1 MLNFNNTVEIFLPQ
15 EDNDKKP
22 ISWARSLETVG
33 RAIGGY
39 TVFNAGIVG
48 SWWDAGKEYTDRHNV
63 LRLDFKRLGNREAQ
77 AVRELLGEAFKTQI
91 SMFLSVNGRSLI
103 LEAGDIENLM
113 NYLKTL

>member
-1 MLNFNNTVEIFLPQ
+1 MELVG
-15 EDNDKKP
+15 KP
-22 ISWARSLETVG
+22 IEVYTCLNAEIWGSGGDGGG
-33 RAIGGY
+33 R
-39 TVFNAGIVG
+39 
-48 SWWDAGKEYTDRHNV
+48 YTDRHNV

-103 LEAGDIENLM
+103 LEAGEIDNLM